1 MSVECPKCAYTR
13 APTDRAPAYECPRC
27 GVVYEKY
34 KGFLERTRKQDE
46 PPITPDPTE
55 EREDLSK
62 LNEPISEIRL
72 WLVEKRILLKERIGK
87 FYIAG
92 LFLCITVAI
101 LTYIFPSLNI
111 FSEQGRLRLRYSAY
125 LDELENLEPG
135 MGYEYL
141 SSSTKKVVSKETW
154 ISHRSESNLSNKE
167 YFKSVSFSEDGMS
180 AKVVSIVEVDG
191 KNRLARTMTW
201 INEQGKWYVDWAADN
216 RDEAQIW
223 QKEDQE
229 KSNESAILSI
239 CWWEIGFKPIEFLD
253 GYTHVKAT
261 PITSLVI
268 CNDGQIPISY
278 LEIRLEYYDDEIE
291 AVFSSIDRKVIY
303 GGDSVIGVFGKSKK
317 ISKDSDTGLVS
328 DMANIDAG
336 KIAERTVRRIE
347 RRFYFKL
354 SHDGKWKP
362 LPAPSV
368 LTNPWYSSG

>member
-1 MSVECPKCAYTR
+1 
-13 APTDRAPAYECPRC
+13 
-27 GVVYEKY
+27 
-34 KGFLERTRKQDE
+34 
-46 PPITPDPTE
+46 
-55 EREDLSK
+55 
-62 LNEPISEIRL
+62 
-72 WLVEKRILLKERIGK
+72 
-87 FYIAG
+87 
-92 LFLCITVAI
+92 
-101 LTYIFPSLNI
+101 
-111 FSEQGRLRLRYSAY
+111 
-125 LDELENLEPG
+125 

-223 QKEDQE
+223 QNEDQE

-317 ISKDSDTGLVS
+317 ISMDSDTGLVS